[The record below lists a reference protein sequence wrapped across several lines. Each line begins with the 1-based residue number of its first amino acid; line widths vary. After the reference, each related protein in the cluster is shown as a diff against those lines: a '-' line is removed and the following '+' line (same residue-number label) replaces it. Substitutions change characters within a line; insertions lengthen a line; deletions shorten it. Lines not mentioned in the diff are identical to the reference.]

1 MVVGRLVALTTTLV
15 MFFVLGSW
23 AGAWINPRRSLPLH
37 PASVDRSE
45 PDDDDATAGR
55 PPAPPAAADPRQP
68 EPMAAAVRAAA
79 IGRDAAAI
87 EAECRHAAGGNWDK
101 WQRDTAPYRDSLK
114 AKVSALKAAPLASYT
129 PSPEGRYEALAPRDD
144 FPLFE
149 MGSREH
155 LNYLYDP
162 ATLDEFRRDR
172 AVAAASRWLRQRGI
186 DLIFVPAPKM
196 TEVYV
201 EHFLAPCPADGIIA
215 PHVRRTLLEL
225 LRDDVEVVDGFR
237 LFRALR
243 DTDAEYLYNT
253 ADTHWAPRGMRVMA
267 KEIADRIARYQFGA
281 RARCG
286 LPVVRATPGSY
297 GAEDDGNRI
306 GFMLA
311 WNALTPE
318 QQKRA
323 RPAQPV
329 SQTEVKMPN
338 GKKLPD
344 DRASPVVVIGHSYA
358 WCFGDQLVKELN
370 LLINTRSTIHQ
381 TTEAFGDFLREPEAL
396 ARCRVVVWVTTE
408 QHLTKFKPMPKP
420 IMKLLATTTS
430 PPDTS
435 PAPKPSSPR

>member
-23 AGAWINPRRSLPLH
+23 AGAWMNPRRSLPLH
-37 PASVDRSE
+37 PASVDLPE
-45 PDDDDATAGR
+45 PADDKKDG
-55 PPAPPAAADPRQP
+55 PPPVPADPRQP
-68 EPMAAAVRAAA
+68 EPRAVAARTAA
-79 IGRDAAAI
+79 IRGDAAAI
-87 EAECRHAAGGNWDK
+87 EAECQNAAGGDWDK
-101 WQRDTAPYRDSLK
+101 WQKDTARYRDSLK
-114 AKVSALKAAPLASYT
+114 AKINALKDAPRTAFT
-129 PSPEGRYEALAPRDD
+129 PSPESRYQPLAPRDD

-172 AVAAASRWLRQRGI
+172 SVVAAARWLRRQGV
-186 DLIFVPAPKM
+186 DLIFVPVPKM

-201 EHFLAPCPADGIIA
+201 EHFLEPCPADGIIA
-215 PHVRRTLLEL
+215 PHVRHTLLEL

-243 DTDAEYLYNT
+243 GTDAEYLYNT
-253 ADTHWAPRGMRVMA
+253 ADTHWAPRAMRITA
-267 KEIADRIARYQFGA
+267 KEVADRIARYNFGA
-281 RARCG
+281 RARYA
-286 LPVVRATPGSY
+286 LPAVRATPGSY
-297 GAEDDGNRI
+297 GAEDDHNAI

-311 WNALTPE
+311 WNALNPE

-338 GKKLPD
+338 GKKLPND
-344 DRASPVVVIGHSYA
+344 PASPVVVIGHSYV
-358 WCFGDQLVKELN
+358 WCFGEQLVKELN
-370 LLINTRSTIHQ
+370 LLTNSRSTIHQ

-396 ARCRVVVWVTTE
+396 ARCRVVVWITTE

-430 PPDTS
+430 PPGTS
-435 PAPKPSSPR
+435 PAPEQSSRP